1 MGNKD
6 DESME
11 RLFDRKLGHLHEK
24 IHVSHKLDEAVTSL
38 KFLSE
43 MYDELNVKVTTL
55 EKREKELVQE
65 NQCLRGEINKLAKR
79 VTDNELANDELEQ
92 YSRRDCIQICNNP
105 VMKDEN
111 ANRIVIELADK
122 IGVNI
127 QESDIS
133 ISHRVPANVSANQ
146 IGDTTSFDPAI
157 IVKFARREA
166 RESLYKARG
175 KLKDLNTHDMGYT
188 RMKERNIYIIESLT
202 QHRKNIFKSC
212 LKVKRDLHFDYIWTR
227 QGKIF
232 MRFDND
238 SPAIQ
243 IKAEQDLLALRNRFK
258 ASSRG

>member
-1 MGNKD
+1 
-6 DESME
+6 
-11 RLFDRKLGHLHEK
+11 
-24 IHVSHKLDEAVTSL
+24 
-38 KFLSE
+38 
-43 MYDELNVKVTTL
+43 
-55 EKREKELVQE
+55 
-65 NQCLRGEINKLAKR
+65 
-79 VTDNELANDELEQ
+79 
-92 YSRRDCIQICNNP
+92 
-105 VMKDEN
+105 MKDEN

-122 IGVNI
+122 IGVTI

-133 ISHRVPANVSANQ
+133 ISHRVPANVSANRT
-146 IGDTTSFDPAI
+146 GDTTSFDPAI
-157 IVKFARREA
+157 IVKFARREE

-175 KLKDLNTHDMGYT
+175 KHKDLNTHDLGYT
-188 RMKERNIYIIESLT
+188 RMKERNIY
-202 QHRKNIFKSC
+202 IFKSC